1 LGVGVNSHRFL
12 ACLADDYAR
21 LRAVAETDLD
31 AAVPSCPGWSVADL
45 TRHVAEVYLHKS
57 AIMRDGAEPEP
68 WPPADCATAA
78 PIPLLDRAYAQLV
91 DEFAGRSPQDSAL
104 TWYAPDQSVGFW
116 IRRMAQE
123 TVIHRIDAE
132 LGTGQPVTPV
142 PADLAV
148 DGIDE
153 LLKVFVAYSV
163 AEWGDYFTDILA
175 GSPGRT
181 YTVRTDG
188 AVWRVRTGPGLFA
201 VEDGADDDADDDA
214 ADVTVSGPPTAVL
227 RWMWNRESAGE
238 PSGVTVEGAPD
249 AVEELRRCIVM
260 ATQ

>member
-1 LGVGVNSHRFL
+1 MEYSRFL
-12 ACLADDYAR
+12 GCLAADFAR
-21 LRAVAETDLD
+21 LRAVAPAHLT

-45 TRHVAEVYLHKS
+45 ARHVGEVYLNKTL
-57 AIMRDGAEPEP
+57 AMREGAEPDP
-68 WPPADCATAA
+68 WPPEELAGEEPLA
-78 PIPLLDRAYAQLV
+78 LLDRAYAGLAG
-91 DEFAGRSPQDSAL
+91 EFAARRPEDPAGS
-104 TWYAPDQSVGFW
+104 WYAPDQTVGFL

-163 AEWGDYFTDILA
+163 TTWAGYFTGILD

-181 YTVRTDG
+181 YTVRADG
-188 AVWRVRTGPGLFA
+188 AAWRVRTGPGLFA
-201 VEDGADDDADDDA
+201 VEDGAGDDG
-214 ADVTVSGPPTAVL
+214 ADVTIGGPPAAVL
-227 RWMWNRESAGE
+227 RWVWNRDDAAKPGS
-238 PSGVTVEGAPD
+238 VTVEGAPE
-249 AVEELRRCIVM
+249 AVQELRRCIVT